1 MYAVIATGGQQYRVS
16 EGDTITVKSLAGDA
30 QAGDSIT
37 LDQVLLVGGDGAE
50 LKVGTPTVGGASVTA
65 QVVSHDLG
73 TKRDIYK
80 YRARKRYR
88 KSGGFRPHETTL
100 AITGINA

>member
-16 EGDTITVKSLAGDA
+16 EGDTITVKSLAAAGE
-30 QAGDSIT
+30 AGDTIT
-37 LDQVLLVGGDGAE
+37 LDQVLLVGGEGDA
-50 LKVGTPTVGGASVTA
+50 KVGTPTVAGASVTA
-65 QVVSHDLG
+65 QIVSHDLG

-100 AITGINA
+100 AITSIDA